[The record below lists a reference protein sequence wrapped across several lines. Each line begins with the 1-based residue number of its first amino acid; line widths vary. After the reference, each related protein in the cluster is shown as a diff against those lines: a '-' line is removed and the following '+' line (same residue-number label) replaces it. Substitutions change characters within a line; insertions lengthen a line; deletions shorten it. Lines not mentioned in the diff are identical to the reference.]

1 MEIIRYNSDTGN
13 RDLSTEKSF
22 PKSLTFMEILQKAN
36 ELKAHLIVK
45 TNYVNENRPGAWY
58 LKGYNGKFYYDE
70 IKAKIEKN
78 LEDGKHKT
86 RISYL
91 VKYY

>member
-1 MEIIRYNSDTGN
+1 M
-13 RDLSTEKSF
+13 
-22 PKSLTFMEILQKAN
+22 KA
-36 ELKAHLIVK
+36 LLIVQ
-45 TNYVNENRPGAWY
+45 THYVNENRPGAWY

-91 VKYY
+91 VKYYIIWFKKKEI